1 VTPVVLTIS
10 YTLRTRRAR
19 VEAESYRNVEGL
31 VIGEPLGVIYGYV
44 HYDTMRASITFSE
57 HVSVEPRET
66 ETGVELVVVP
76 ERRGRRR
83 VRGELA
89 PLQLWLMWEPG
100 TLVDLATAR
109 RVGEITS
116 GVSNVRFYAGFTEL
130 FYDEYTK
137 LREYRDVLRF
147 KLVDIDL
154 GVNSRVEP
162 NLLYLIPPYPLKFTT
177 RKAGSALSIEMYS
190 L

>member
-1 VTPVVLTIS
+1 MVLTVT
-10 YTLRTRRAR
+10 YTLRTKRAR
-19 VEAESYRNVEGL
+19 VGAESYRNVEGL

-57 HVSVEPRET
+57 HVSVKPRET
-66 ETGVELVVVP
+66 ETGVELVVSKG
-76 ERRGRRR
+76 GRRR
-83 VRGELA
+83 RGELLSQ
-89 PLQLWLMWEPG
+89 LQLLETWEPG
-100 TLVDLATAR
+100 ALVDLATAR